1 MIARR
6 GLLPTCVAIGN
17 GRRSCIP
24 NNKIFLTNA
33 MRQMTVFRSPLPG
46 PGRAF
51 YPNDNQVVRR
61 PMIPERHRLPHT
73 RRSSTLKQ
81 SAYIH
86 PLSQIVLEHLQS
98 RHGPWITDMGLDTG
112 LQLKEDG
119 TFVLRFPSAGG
130 GSVADED
137 AVGDI
142 EAEGRDAEE
151 TMTDHGSIWT
161 VYEAK
166 ENKHY
171 LCVSKGSLVGQY
183 LLQDNTK
190 SAWHTEKRS
199 TPARI
204 QDAVDGMVEQI
215 QEIGIKVS
223 NN

>member
-6 GLLPTCVAIGN
+6 GLLPACVAIGN
-17 GRRSCIP
+17 GRRSCNP
-24 NNKIFLTNA
+24 NNNIFLTNA
-33 MRQMTVFRSPLPG
+33 MRQMTVFHSPPPG

-51 YPNDNQVVRR
+51 HPNDNQVVKR
-61 PMIPERHRLPHT
+61 PVILERHRLVHT
-73 RRSSTLKQ
+73 RRSSTFKQ
-81 SAYIH
+81 SAYVH

-98 RHGPWITDMGLDTG
+98 RHGTWVTDVGLDTG

-119 TFVLRFPSAGG
+119 TFVLRFPGAGG
-130 GSVADED
+130 GVVAGED
-137 AVGDI
+137 AAGDI
-142 EAEGRDAEE
+142 EAEGRAAEE

-161 VYEAK
+161 VYEAA
-166 ENKHY
+166 ESKHY

-199 TPARI
+199 TPERI